1 MFSSIRMIFAV
12 LLITG
17 IAGAG
22 MYVMKLR
29 SDNAILKANQLK
41 LETAVEEQNKV
52 LEQQKKDFT
61 AIMESNKKLNVLI
74 NTFKKDLQDLDKR
87 FTKKN
92 RDIGKLAIERT
103 KSVERVINKG
113 GKNAARCI
121 ELASGAEHTEEELK
135 ATLKSEINPECP
147 ALANPNYVEH
157 Q

>member
-29 SDNAILKANQLK
+29 ADNATLKANQLK
-41 LETAVEEQNKV
+41 LETAIEDQTKL
-52 LEQQKKDFT
+52 LEQQKEDFE

-74 NTFKKDLQDLDKR
+74 NTFKKDLNELDKR
-87 FTKKN
+87 FNKKK
-92 RDIGKLAIERT
+92 RDVGKLAIERS

-113 GKNAARCI
+113 SSEATRCV
-121 ELASGAEHTEEELK
+121 ELASGAERTEEELK
-135 ATLKSEINPECP
+135 ATRKSEINTMCP
-147 ALANPNYVEH
+147 SLANPNFVPYE
-157 Q
+157 